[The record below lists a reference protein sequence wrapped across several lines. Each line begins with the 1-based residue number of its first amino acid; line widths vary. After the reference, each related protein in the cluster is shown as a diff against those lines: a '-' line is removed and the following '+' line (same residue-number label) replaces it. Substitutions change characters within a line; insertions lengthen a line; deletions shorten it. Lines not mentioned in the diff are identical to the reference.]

1 MLWTNPSNAFK
12 NVGTLVVEK
21 GIGGLILWLIM
32 SIAIIVSSW
41 KVVKGLRGSPWF
53 PMAFSI
59 FLYATVLLLPIAF
72 TSMVVYEDFVISAYF
87 WLLLG
92 ILFRLPTL
100 ELSSQFANA
109 PAPAAGT
116 RLRAG

>member
-1 MLWTNPSNAFK
+1 
-12 NVGTLVVEK
+12 
-21 GIGGLILWLIM
+21 
-32 SIAIIVSSW
+32 
-41 KVVKGLRGSPWF
+41 
-53 PMAFSI
+53 
-59 FLYATVLLLPIAF
+59 
-72 TSMVVYEDFVISAYF
+72 MVAYEDFVINAYF

-100 ELSSQFANA
+100 ELSSHFANA

>member
-1 MLWTNPSNAFK
+1 
-12 NVGTLVVEK
+12 
-21 GIGGLILWLIM
+21 
-32 SIAIIVSSW
+32 
-41 KVVKGLRGSPWF
+41 
-53 PMAFSI
+53 MAS
-59 FLYATVLLLPIAF
+59 
-72 TSMVVYEDFVISAYF
+72 YEDFVINAYF

-100 ELSSQFANA
+100 QLSSQVANA